1 MDFINLESIQL
12 DGIREIANIGSGHS
26 ASALSQIVGHKV
38 MINVPEVKII
48 PVEKI
53 STLWENP
60 NEIITGI
67 LLDFLG
73 DITGKTLLLFTK
85 NDAKYMVDVLLGRE
99 TSDAMLFGE
108 MEQSSLK
115 EIANIVVSAYLSALG
130 TFLELM
136 VIPSVPA
143 LVIDDAASVLT
154 SAYLSGDTDNI
165 DTVFCIKTQFEFV
178 QGEKIL
184 EGYMLFLPDTDSLK
198 TILKALHL
206 D

>member
-1 MDFINLESIQL
+1 MDFTNLESIQL

-26 ASALSQIVGHKV
+26 ASALSQIIGHKV

-48 PVEKI
+48 PIEKI

-85 NDAKYMVDVLLGRE
+85 NDAKYMVDILLGRK
-99 TSDAMLFGE
+99 TTDAMLFGE

-136 VIPSVPA
+136 VVPSVPA

-165 DTVFCIKTQFEFV
+165 DTVFCIKTQFEFI

>member
-1 MDFINLESIQL
+1 MDITNLENIQL

-26 ASALSQIVGHKV
+26 ASALSQIIGHKV

-48 PVEKI
+48 PIEKI
-53 STLWENP
+53 SSLWANP
-60 NEIITGI
+60 KEIITGI

-85 NDAKYMVDVLLGRE
+85 DDAKYIIDILLERD
-99 TSDAMLFGE
+99 SNSASLFGD

-115 EIANIVVSAYLSALG
+115 EVANIVVSAYLSALG

-136 VIPSVPA
+136 VVPSVPA

-154 SAYLSGDTDNI
+154 SAYLSGDTENI
-165 DTVFCIKTQFEFV
+165 DAVFCIKTQFEFIKG
-178 QGEKIL
+178 QKEL

-198 TILKALHL
+198 TILKSLHL

>member
-38 MINVPEVKII
+38 MINVPEVRII

-85 NDAKYMVDVLLGRE
+85 NDAKYMVDIMLGRE

-136 VIPSVPA
+136 VVPSVPA

>member
-85 NDAKYMVDVLLGRE
+85 NDAKYMVDILLGRE

>member
-1 MDFINLESIQL
+1 
-12 DGIREIANIGSGHS
+12 
-26 ASALSQIVGHKV
+26 
-38 MINVPEVKII
+38 
-48 PVEKI
+48 
-53 STLWENP
+53 
-60 NEIITGI
+60 
-67 LLDFLG
+67 
-73 DITGKTLLLFTK
+73 
-85 NDAKYMVDVLLGRE
+85 
-99 TSDAMLFGE
+99 
-108 MEQSSLK
+108 
-115 EIANIVVSAYLSALG
+115 
-130 TFLELM
+130 
-136 VIPSVPA
+136 IPSVPA